1 MGLTDGLTFILF
13 NLHRAHYL
21 ELLISP
27 DDPADGQIVR
37 RHLNFYLITGQ
48 DFDKIH
54 SQLAGNMR
62 QNRVSIADIDL
73 EHRVRQCIGDDALK
87 FDYVVFCQV
96 INLLGFESGGF
107 GG

>member
-1 MGLTDGLTFILF
+1 MYYT
-13 NLHRAHYL
+13 HAP
-21 ELLISP
+21 SP
-27 DDPADGQIVR
+27 NNSSNSQIIGR
-37 RHLNFYLITGQ
+37 NLNFYLITGQ

-73 EHRVRQCIGDDALK
+73 EHRVRQCICNDALK

-96 INLLGFESGGF
+96 FNLLGFESGRF
-107 GG
+107 GAPAPEPFVIGH